1 MKKPSLP
8 YLHTIKKPDGREYCY
23 FRRGDQRVALP
34 MPGAA
39 GFYAAYEKALNAPVA
54 QPRAAEGSFAALA
67 TSWYRS
73 NSFRQLAPSSQA
85 TYRRLL
91 ERFLEQYGG
100 LPVVGL
106 RAKHLSDIIERQ
118 QDTPAQANAL
128 LNVLRKVLK
137 HAVAKELIEQNPAKQ
152 VERLGYTKK
161 PHKTWTEDDIAAF
174 EARWPVG
181 KRARL
186 ALALL
191 LYTGQRRSDVT
202 RMGPQHI
209 RDGHL
214 HVRQKKTGKDLHIPI
229 HPDLA
234 ENLAALPSQHL
245 AFLVTEAGAPF
256 ASETAFYNWFVDV
269 ARRAGLPAGLSPHGL
284 RKATCCRL
292 ALAGR
297 TPHEIASITGQ
308 SLKMVEHY
316 TKEVNQRLLADATM
330 PHLGRPKRQP

>member
-8 YLHTIKKPDGREYCY
+8 YLQTIKKPDGRQYVY

-34 MPGAA
+34 PLGTA
-39 GFYAAYEKALNAPVA
+39 GFFAAYEKALNAPVA

-85 TYRRLL
+85 TYRRHM
-91 ERFLEQYGG
+91 ERFLGQYGA
-100 LPVVGL
+100 LPVDEV
-106 RAKHLSDIIERQ
+106 RAKHLRQIIERE

-137 HAVAKELIEQNPAKQ
+137 HAVAKEMIEQNPAKQ
-152 VERLGYTKK
+152 VERLGYKKK
-161 PHKTWTEDDIAAF
+161 PHPTWSEADIATF

-181 KRARL
+181 TRARL

-191 LYTGQRRSDVT
+191 LYTGQRRSDVI

-209 RDGHL
+209 RDGFL
-214 HVRQKKTGKDLHIPI
+214 HVRQQKTGKDLDIPV
-229 HPDLA
+229 HPALA
-234 ENLAALPSQHL
+234 ETLAACPAEHL

-256 ASETAFYNWFVDV
+256 ASGTAFYNWFVDV

-292 ALAGR
+292 AEAR
-297 TPHEIASITGQ
+297 CSVHQIASITGM
-308 SLKMVEHY
+308 SLKTVELY
-316 TKEVNQRLLADATM
+316 TKEVNQRLLAEATVA
-330 PHLGRPKRQP
+330 HLGRPKRQP